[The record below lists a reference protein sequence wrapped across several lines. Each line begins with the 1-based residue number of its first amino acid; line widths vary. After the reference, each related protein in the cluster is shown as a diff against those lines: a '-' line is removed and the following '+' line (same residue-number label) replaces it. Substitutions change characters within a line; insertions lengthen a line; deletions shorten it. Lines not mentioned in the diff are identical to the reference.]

1 MRGGKKVFMP
11 DIILPGSAGRI
22 EARYQRQ
29 KNPGAPMALVLHP
42 HPQFGGT
49 MNNPLVYDLFHMFHG
64 LGCTTVRFNFRGVG
78 RSQGSFDNGAGELSD
93 AAAVLD
99 WMNTLYPNPSNVWV
113 CGISFGA
120 WIGMQLLMRRPET
133 DGFISVSPP
142 TNMYDF
148 SFLAPCPA
156 SGLILHGSADTI
168 VPPLEVERVVSKLR
182 TQKGIVIDYD
192 LIQGSNHSWQDHLH
206 DVESHVANYLDKR
219 LAANPA

>member
-1 MRGGKKVFMP
+1 MP

-99 WMNTLYPNPSNVWV
+99 WMNTLYPNPSHVWV

-120 WIGMQLLMRRPET
+120 WIGMQLLMRRPEIT
-133 DGFISVSPP
+133 GFVSIAPP
-142 TNMYDF
+142 ASMYDF
-148 SFLAPCPA
+148 AFLAPCPA
-156 SGLILHGSADTI
+156 SGLILHGGQDTI
-168 VPPLEVERVVSKLR
+168 VPPVEVDRVVAKLR
-182 TQKGIVIDYD
+182 TQKGIVIDHE
-192 LIQGSNHSWQDHLH
+192 IAPNANHFWVDQLDE
-206 DVESHVANYLDKR
+206 VERRVG
-219 LAANPA
+219 

>member
-1 MRGGKKVFMP
+1 MP

-78 RSQGSFDNGAGELSD
+78 RSQGSCDNGAGELSD

-99 WMNTLYPNPSNVWV
+99 WMSTLYPNPSYCWV
-113 CGISFGA
+113 AGISFGA
-120 WIGMQLLMRRPET
+120 WIGMQLLMRRPEIT
-133 DGFISVSPP
+133 GFVP
-142 TNMYDF
+142 TAPQATLCA
-148 SFLAPCPA
+148 SACWAPCPA
-156 SGLILHGSADTI
+156 SGLFVHGTKDQVVPEADVQKLVDRLSA
-168 VPPLEVERVVSKLR
+168 
-182 TQKGIVIDYD
+182 QKGIRITYNKID
-192 LIQGSNHSWQDHLH
+192 GANHFFDKHEA
-206 DVESHVANYLDKR
+206 DVVEVVKEYVSRMMSSPRVGR
-219 LAANPA
+219 

>member
-120 WIGMQLLMRRPET
+120 WIGMQLLMRRPEIT
-133 DGFISVSPP
+133 GFVSIAPP
-142 TNMYDF
+142 ASMYDF
-148 SFLAPCPA
+148 AFLAPCPA
-156 SGLILHGSADTI
+156 SGLILHGGADTV
-168 VPPLEVERVVSKLR
+168 VPPIEVERVVSKLR
-182 TQKGIVIDYD
+182 TQKGIVIDYEVVEGASHFWMEN
-192 LIQGSNHSWQDHLH
+192 LP
-206 DVESHVANYLDKR
+206 DVESHVGDYLNKR
-219 LAANPA
+219 LAAEPA